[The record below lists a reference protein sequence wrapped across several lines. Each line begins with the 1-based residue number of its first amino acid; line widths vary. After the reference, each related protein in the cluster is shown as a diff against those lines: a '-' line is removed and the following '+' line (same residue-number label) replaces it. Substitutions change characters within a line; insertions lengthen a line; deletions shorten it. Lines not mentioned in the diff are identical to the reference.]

1 MMLNFDEAKA
11 MVFKFLDEASPGYKE
26 IQDWHELRAWEL
38 PDSFVFAAGEQSEAS
53 SYEEGYYQV
62 LKEEPDPRFPL
73 SPILMEAGDTV
84 PGRTEKIED
93 LLANARR
100 IV

>member
-1 MMLNFDEAKA
+1 MLNFDEAKA
-11 MVFKFLDEASPGYKE
+11 AVFKFMDEASPGYKE
-26 IQDWHELRAWEL
+26 IEGWHALRAWEL
-38 PDSFVFAAGEQSEAS
+38 PDSFVFAEGERSGVS
-53 SYEEGYYQV
+53 SYDGDYYQV

-93 LLANARR
+93 LLARARR
-100 IV
+100 IL